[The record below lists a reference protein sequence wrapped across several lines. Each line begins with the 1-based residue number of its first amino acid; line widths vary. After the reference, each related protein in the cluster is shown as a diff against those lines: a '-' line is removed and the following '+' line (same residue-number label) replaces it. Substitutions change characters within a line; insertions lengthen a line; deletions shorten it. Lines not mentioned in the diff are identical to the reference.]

1 MKPGSLIAS
10 AAINFGLALIV
21 LSLFSIFKKRPSNA
35 PIYYARRLSK
45 RHHIPFDHSFTFS
58 RFIPSVSWIP
68 RAFRVTEDEI
78 LQIGGLD
85 ALIIIRLFKFGL
97 WVHFTCLCF
106 VSFYGLYLL
115 YKEYDAILV
124 KRIQRLRDL
133 RHRPDQFTVLVRQI
147 PLCLEHKGYDCSVDH
162 FFSKYYPKSYH
173 SHQMLYDGK
182 EIENRLKQAK
192 CVTKKIEE
200 LRGRST
206 VKKHGKECLLND
218 STTGEDFL
226 KITLLEEK
234 VQENFH
240 EIRQELPVAFATFKS
255 RCGAALAA
263 QSQQNSHPLI
273 MITEMAPEPKD
284 VSWRSLAIP
293 LKFMPL
299 YKIGIIVLASLL
311 TIFFAVPVTAVQGIA
326 KFEKLKKWFPPAMA
340 IELIGAASLFQFLS
354 IWSLLDEIGEYVS
367 HPKNYPSHLASAVS
381 AQADFFMTYI
391 LTDGLSGFSLE
402 ILQPALFLW
411 DSIVLHTCG
420 RGKDENPYLYSLP
433 YYRIIPSVSLSILIG
448 MVYAVVSPF
457 LLPLLVGYFCLG
469 YIVYVNQ
476 IEDVY
481 ETVYETCG
489 RYWPYIHHY
498 IFIAIILMQITMI
511 GLFGLKSKPAAS
523 IATFPLLLM
532 TIAFNEYCKIRFL
545 PTFCHYSIQRRSR
558 LDELKDAVYEADVL
572 LDEIAFKALR
582 LGVEAGSDD
591 KEAIIKLLL
600 SSDANGSN
608 LGVIPIVCMGGV
620 GKTTLAQ
627 LVYSDSRVQ
636 ERFDLEAWVCVSEDF
651 DVFKVTKDILKEVSK
666 CIAKEVTELS
676 CDDKT
681 PNLLQL
687 ELGMTLMGR
696 KVLIVLDDVWND
708 KYDSW
713 DILMRPLKS
722 AAQGSKI
729 VFTTPNV
736 ASVMR
741 TVATHHLKE
750 LTDDDCWSLFA
761 KFSFDDGNSKV
772 HSDLE
777 VIGGDIVKKCKG
789 LPLAAKTHG
798 DSGSSIAELV
808 ELQCPQGALCIQN
821 LQNIVY
827 GEDASEANLNYKKH
841 LKRLELRWTG
851 ENENSEHEKSVLL
864 QLEPHTNV
872 ECLLMLV
879 MGCKIP
885 RLGRNEGGAFP
896 LLQKRYVSECPVLI
910 TALPSNLPSLTT
922 LEISRCP
929 QLLVSLPRTS
939 AILKAQLKY
948 DLRGFLLEILPF
960 GLYSLKADGFG
971 FLDVLIEE

>member
-10 AAINFGLALIV
+10 ATINFGLALIV
-21 LSLFSIFKKRPSNA
+21 LSLFSIFKKQPSNA

-78 LQIGGLD
+78 LQISGLD
-85 ALIIIRLFKFGL
+85 ALIIIRLFKFGINFFAVCSLIGLVILLPINYGGQDEPSRVSLSMDSFTISNVIRGSNRL

-182 EIENRLKQAK
+182 EIENRLAK

-234 VQENFH
+234 VQEIFH
-240 EIRQELPVAFATFKS
+240 EIRQIQGEHMLKGKELPVAFATFKS

-273 MITEMAPEPKD
+273 MITEMAPQPKD

-340 IELIGAASLFQFLS
+340 IELIPGVSSILTGFLPSAVLRGFLYIVPLAMLGIAQRGGSISKSKAEIEACNMVFYFLVGNVFFLS
-354 IWSLLDEIGEYVS
+354 LISGSLLDEIGEYVS

-469 YIVYVNQ
+469 YMVYVNQ

-523 IATFPLLLM
+523 IATIPLLLM

-545 PTFCHYSIQRRSR
+545 PTFCHYSIQDASKH
-558 LDELKDAVYEADVL
+558 DELDQKNGQLKVNYEQA
-572 LDEIAFKALR
+572 
-582 LGVEAGSDD
+582 
-591 KEAIIKLLL
+591 
-600 SSDANGSN
+600 SN
-608 LGVIPIVCMGGV
+608 
-620 GKTTLAQ
+620 A
-627 LVYSDSRVQ
+627 Y
-636 ERFDLEAWVCVSEDF
+636 
-651 DVFKVTKDILKEVSK
+651 
-666 CIAKEVTELS
+666 
-676 CDDKT
+676 
-681 PNLLQL
+681 
-687 ELGMTLMGR
+687 
-696 KVLIVLDDVWND
+696 
-708 KYDSW
+708 
-713 DILMRPLKS
+713 RP
-722 AAQGSKI
+722 
-729 VFTTPNV
+729 
-736 ASVMR
+736 
-741 TVATHHLKE
+741 
-750 LTDDDCWSLFA
+750 
-761 KFSFDDGNSKV
+761 
-772 HSDLE
+772 
-777 VIGGDIVKKCKG
+777 
-789 LPLAAKTHG
+789 
-798 DSGSSIAELV
+798 
-808 ELQCPQGALCIQN
+808 
-821 LQNIVY
+821 
-827 GEDASEANLNYKKH
+827 
-841 LKRLELRWTG
+841 
-851 ENENSEHEKSVLL
+851 
-864 QLEPHTNV
+864 
-872 ECLLMLV
+872 
-879 MGCKIP
+879 
-885 RLGRNEGGAFP
+885 
-896 LLQKRYVSECPVLI
+896 
-910 TALPSNLPSLTT
+910 PSLQPVT
-922 LEISRCP
+922 LT
-929 QLLVSLPRTS
+929 VS
-939 AILKAQLKY
+939 
-948 DLRGFLLEILPF
+948 
-960 GLYSLKADGFG
+960 SLQ
-971 FLDVLIEE
+971 I